1 MPETPE
7 NVPENVI
14 DALNRRFLL
23 DLPWQAAQQIEAMDI
38 AEAARALE
46 HQPATVLVPVMMRLT
61 PNVAADLLRA
71 MPEALVCNLL
81 SELLPNDAL
90 RTLNL
95 LGHEERAAILLKV
108 DPAVRAEIERLM
120 KYPDDSAGRLM
131 DARITHFRGSYTVDQ
146 TLDVLRQRR
155 NQATRSLFL
164 VDDSNKLS
172 GKVRIQDVAVSDPD
186 ATLQSLA
193 SPVAATV
200 TPVTSKDEVVELLEH
215 FQLADLPV
223 VDIDGRLLGVIYHAK
238 LLQAIQEDA
247 TVGMQMMVGA
257 SPDERALSPVL
268 FAVRKRLP
276 WMQVNLL
283 TAFLA
288 ASVVGIFEDTIAR
301 FTALAVLL
309 PVVAGQSGNAGAQ
322 ALAVTMRGLAL
333 REITIRHWLRVTF
346 KEVNVGLLNGLAVAV
361 TCGIGVYFWSGSLG
375 LVAVI
380 AVSMV
385 LAMIA
390 AGFAGAV
397 VPIVLTRLG
406 QDPAQSSSIV
416 LTTVTDVAGFF
427 SFLGIATLL
436 AAYI

>member
-1 MPETPE
+1 MPELPE
-7 NVPENVI
+7 SAI

-23 DLPWQAAQQIEAMDI
+23 DHPWQAAQQIEDM
-38 AEAARALE
+38 EAADAAPVLA
-46 HQPATVLVPVMMRLT
+46 HQPASVLVPVMMRVT
-61 PNVAADLLRA
+61 PNVAAELLRA
-71 MPEALVCNLL
+71 MPESLVAGLL
-81 SELLPNDAL
+81 SELLPNVAL
-90 RTLNL
+90 RILNL
-95 LGHEERAAILLKV
+95 LEHEERAAKLLKL
-108 DPAVRAEIERLM
+108 DPAVRAEIERLL
-120 KYPDDSAGRLM
+120 KFPEDSAGRLM
-131 DARITHFRGSYTVDQ
+131 DARITHFRGSFSVDQ

-164 VDDSNKLS
+164 VDDSNRLS

-186 ATLQSLA
+186 TRLQDLATA
-193 SPVAATV
+193 VTATV
-200 TPVTSKDEVVELLEH
+200 TPVAPKDEVVELLER

-223 VDIDGRLLGVIYHAK
+223 VDVDGRLLGVIYHAK
-238 LLQAIQEDA
+238 LLQAIQEEASADI
-247 TVGMQMMVGA
+247 QMMVGA
-257 SPDERALSPVL
+257 SPDERALSPAL
-268 FAVRKRLP
+268 FSVRKRLP

-333 REITIRHWLRVTF
+333 REITVRHWLRVTF
-346 KEVNVGLLNGLAVAV
+346 KEVNVGLINGVAVAV

-375 LVAVI
+375 LVVVI
-380 AVSMV
+380 AIAMV

>member
-1 MPETPE
+1 MPDLPE
-7 NVPENVI
+7 NAI

-23 DLPWQAAQQIEAMDI
+23 DHPWQAAQQIEVMEA
-38 AEAARALE
+38 AEAAPVLA
-46 HQPATVLVPVMMRLT
+46 HQPASVLVPVMMRVT
-61 PNVAADLLRA
+61 PNVAAELLRA
-71 MPEALVCNLL
+71 MPESLVAGLL
-81 SELLPNDAL
+81 SELLPNEAL
-90 RTLNL
+90 RILNL
-95 LGHEERAAILLKV
+95 LEHEERAAILLKL
-108 DPAVRAEIERLM
+108 DPAIRAEIERLL
-120 KYPDDSAGRLM
+120 KFPEDSAGRLM
-131 DARITHFRGSYTVDQ
+131 DARITHFRGSFSVDQ

-164 VDDSNKLS
+164 VDDGNRLS

-186 ATLQSLA
+186 TRLQDLATA
-193 SPVAATV
+193 VTATV
-200 TPVTSKDEVVELLEH
+200 TAVAPKDEVVELLER

-223 VDIDGRLLGVIYHAK
+223 VDVDGRLLGVIYHAK
-238 LLQAIQEDA
+238 LLQAIQEEASADI
-247 TVGMQMMVGA
+247 QMMVGA
-257 SPDERALSPVL
+257 SPDERALSPAL
-268 FAVRKRLP
+268 FSVRKRLP

-333 REITIRHWLRVTF
+333 REITVRHWLRVTF
-346 KEVNVGLLNGLAVAV
+346 KEVNVGLINGIAVAV
-361 TCGIGVYFWSGSLG
+361 TCGIGVYFWSGSPG
-375 LVAVI
+375 LVVVI
-380 AVSMV
+380 AIAMV